1 MHVPQVL
8 VPHPA
13 AAKSNGR
20 TFTSERDLCMRFAS
34 CTPPRNNCFFG
45 MSGPTTTQRD
55 ERSTLSRWHH
65 EERERERETE
75 GNRERQ
81 RQRQR
86 QRARFLDGEDND
98 CLSTYLHVLD
108 ESAGHR
114 GGTINH
120 TTARSD
126 ERRRDMET

>member
-1 MHVPQVL
+1 MHAIRIVHATTEQL
-8 VPHPA
+8 
-13 AAKSNGR
+13 
-20 TFTSERDLCMRFAS
+20 FSE
-34 CTPPRNNCFFG
+34 
-45 MSGPTTTQRD
+45 MSGQTTTQRD
-55 ERSTLSRWHH
+55 ERSTLSRWHQ
-65 EERERERETE
+65 EETE
-75 GNRERQ
+75 SETESE
-81 RQRQR
+81 
-86 QRARFLDGEDND
+86 RARFLDGEDDD